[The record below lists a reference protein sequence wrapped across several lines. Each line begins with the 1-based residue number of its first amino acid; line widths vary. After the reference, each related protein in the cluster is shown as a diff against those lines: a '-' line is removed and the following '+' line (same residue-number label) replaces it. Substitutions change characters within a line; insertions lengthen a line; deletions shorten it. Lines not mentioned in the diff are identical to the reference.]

1 MRQVLLPPQ
10 EAPGGALNRET
21 AGLSCAVLTDPAE
34 VEALRPAWSALLERC
49 ARAEITQ
56 TPHWL
61 LSWWQV
67 YGHKQG
73 RRLRIGVFHDCGRL
87 VGLAPLLRRR
97 YWYGGVLPF
106 RRLEFL
112 GSGERPLEGIYS
124 NHLAVLA
131 ERGAEERLA
140 ASLVKALVEG
150 AFGGWDEVV
159 LRMMSGDTPFP
170 DLLTAASRA
179 ARLSA
184 ELTVTARAPY
194 IPLPATWDEYLG
206 GLGANSRR
214 NVQRSLRAFEAWSG
228 GTMRLEGVTG
238 PADLEKGKQILV
250 RLHHA
255 RWTGTDHAGVFRTPP
270 YLAFH
275 DLLMRSLAERGE
287 LELLWLSAR
296 DEPVAVLYGMT
307 WNGKVYAYQTGRRTD
322 VPGNVRPG
330 AVLLALAIR
339 RAIERGRREFDLL
352 ADEAF
357 YKEQLTRQ
365 ARPIVQLRIARPS
378 LLETARRAGRALCRK
393 SARNIS

>member
-1 MRQVLLPPQ
+1 M
-10 EAPGGALNRET
+10 
-21 AGLSCAVLTDPAE
+21 LTDSAE
-34 VEALRPAWSALLERC
+34 ADALRPAWSALLERC

-56 TPHWL
+56 TPDWL

-67 YGHKQG
+67 YGPRQG
-73 RRLRIGVFHDCGRL
+73 RRLRLGVFHDAGRL

-97 YWYGGVLPF
+97 YWYGGLLPF

-112 GSGERPLEGIYS
+112 ASGERRLEGIYS
-124 NHLAVLA
+124 NHLSVLA
-131 ERGAEERLA
+131 ERGAEERVA
-140 ASLVKALVEG
+140 GCLVQALMEG

-159 LRMMSGDTPFP
+159 LRMMSGDTPMP
-170 DLLTAASRA
+170 ELLATASRA
-179 ARLSA
+179 AGLEA

-194 IPLPATWDEYLG
+194 IPLPATWDDYLR
-206 GLGANSRR
+206 GLGPNSRR

-228 GTMRLEGVTG
+228 GTMQVESVRS
-238 PADLEKGKQILV
+238 PADLPRGKQVLV

-255 RWTGTDHAGVFRTPP
+255 RWTGMDPPGVFRALP
-270 YLAFH
+270 YRAFH
-275 DLLMRSLAERGE
+275 DRLMHDLAERGE

-296 DEPVAVLYGMT
+296 GEPVAVLYGMA
-307 WNGKVYAYQTGRRTD
+307 WGGKVYAYQTGRRTD

-339 RAIERGRREFDLL
+339 RAIEAGRGEFDLL

-378 LLETARRAGRALCRK
+378 LLETARRAARALWRR
-393 SARNIS
+393 SARNIP